1 MRRRL
6 PHGEKAAVYEARW
19 EAAPALLIAPVVLVG
34 LAVVSSVEGWE
45 LHGLPWWI
53 WIVLALPALLVSLDI
68 ALGAKGVGVVRS
80 RAAALVL
87 LGLVVA
93 GNLVGLVLLVS
104 ALVSTSTD
112 DLGGGQLL
120 LTSVVIWLTN
130 VSVFG
135 LWFWEIDDG
144 GPFARAG
151 RERATPDFQFPQDE
165 NPGLAREG
173 WRPRV
178 WDYLYTS
185 LANASAFSATD
196 VMPLTVHAKLLMA
209 IESVFS
215 LALVVLVTARAVNVL
230 GS

>member
-1 MRRRL
+1 
-6 PHGEKAAVYEARW
+6 
-19 EAAPALLIAPVVLVG
+19 LLIAPVVLIG
-34 LAVVSSVEGWE
+34 LALVSLAEGWE
-45 LHGLPWWI
+45 LHGLAWWT
-53 WIVLALPALLVSLDI
+53 WVVLALPALLVCADI
-68 ALGAKGVGVVRS
+68 ALGARGVGVVRS

-87 LGLVVA
+87 LGVIVA

-104 ALVSTSTD
+104 ALVSTSTQ

-120 LTSVVIWLTN
+120 CTAAAIWVTN
-130 VSVFG
+130 VSVFA
-135 LWFWEIDDG
+135 LWFWEMDDG
-144 GPFARAG
+144 GPYQRGARDHD
-151 RERATPDFQFPQDE
+151 RATPDFQFPQDE
-165 NPGLAREG
+165 NPGLGRPR

-196 VMPLTVHAKLLMA
+196 VMPLTLHAKLLMG

-230 GS
+230 GT

>member
-1 MRRRL
+1 
-6 PHGEKAAVYEARW
+6 
-19 EAAPALLIAPVVLVG
+19 
-34 LAVVSSVEGWE
+34 
-45 LHGLPWWI
+45 
-53 WIVLALPALLVSLDI
+53 VLALPAVLVSVDI
-68 ALGAKGVGVVRS
+68 GLGAKGIGVARS
-80 RAAALVL
+80 RAAALAL

-93 GNLVGLVLLVS
+93 GNLCGLGLLIA
-104 ALVSTSTD
+104 ALVSTSTR

-120 LTSVVIWLTN
+120 LTAVAIWMTN
-130 VSVFG
+130 VSAFG
-135 LWFWEIDDG
+135 LWFWEVDDG
-144 GPFARAG
+144 GPYARAG
-151 RERATPDFQFPQDE
+151 HDRVTPDFQFPQDE

-196 VMPLTVHAKLLMA
+196 VMPLTLHAKLLMS

>member
-1 MRRRL
+1 M
-6 PHGEKAAVYEARW
+6 
-19 EAAPALLIAPVVLVG
+19 LLIAPAVLVA
-34 LAVVSSVEGWE
+34 LALVSARRGWE

-53 WIVLALPALLVSLDI
+53 WIVLALPALLVSLDL
-68 ALGAKGVGVVRS
+68 ALGFRGAGVLRT
-80 RAAALVL
+80 RAAALAL
-87 LGLVVA
+87 LGLVIA
-93 GNLVGLVLLVS
+93 GNLAGLVLLVS
-104 ALVSTSTD
+104 ALVSTSTN

-120 LTSVVIWLTN
+120 TTAVAIWITN

-135 LWFWEIDDG
+135 LWFWELDDG
-144 GPFARAG
+144 GPFARA
-151 RERATPDFQFPQDE
+151 RHERATPDFQFPQDE
-165 NPGLAREG
+165 NPSLARPG

-196 VMPLTVHAKLLMA
+196 VMPLTLHAKLLMGLEA
-209 IESVFS
+209 VIS

>member
-1 MRRRL
+1 ML
-6 PHGEKAAVYEARW
+6 VI
-19 EAAPALLIAPVVLVG
+19 APAALVA
-34 LAVVSSVEGWE
+34 LALVSARRGWE

-53 WIVLALPALLVSLDI
+53 WIVLALPALLVSLDL
-68 ALGAKGVGVVRS
+68 ALGSRGAGIVRTRRAALALLGVVI
-80 RAAALVL
+80 
-87 LGLVVA
+87 A

-104 ALVSTSTD
+104 ALVSTSTS

-120 LTSVVIWLTN
+120 TTAVVIWITN

-135 LWFWEIDDG
+135 LWFWELDDG
-144 GPFARAG
+144 GPFARA
-151 RERATPDFQFPQDE
+151 RHERATPDFQFPQDE
-165 NPGLAREG
+165 NPSLARPG

-196 VMPLTVHAKLLMA
+196 VMPLTLHAKLLMGLEA
-209 IESVFS
+209 VIS